1 MKKKLLPALIVTGL
15 IILVVI
21 IMGITALINK
31 YTPTK
36 KTEDLKEYF
45 NISSDDEAA
54 LIVDN
59 ELSDYKAK
67 IIDKKI
73 YVDYKFVHDSLNS
86 RFYWDANENVLLYTT
101 ASDIISAAADSNSYS
116 VTKQTNDFGYPIV
129 KATSDSA
136 LIALDY
142 VKQYSNITF
151 KSYDDPA
158 RIVITSKWDEIDSA
172 TVSKPT
178 QVRVKGGIKSPILKE
193 VKKDDKIT
201 ILDSGDKWDKVA
213 TEDGVIGYI
222 KRKALSESKKTKL
235 TNPDYEEETFTHI
248 KKDKDICLAWNQV
261 TSQSANSK
269 VPQVISS
276 TKGINV
282 MSPTWFYL
290 NDNNGNL
297 ADIASKDYVSY
308 CHSQGIEV
316 WGLFSNFENTDVD
329 AAYVL
334 THTSTRTTL
343 INQIMSAA
351 FNYELDGVNID
362 FENITEAAYG
372 DSYIEFIRELAIKC
386 HNNGISLSVDVTVPA
401 SFNKFFNRSDMANF
415 ADYIVIMGYD
425 EHYKGSDAGSVSS
438 IPWVTEGVESTLK
451 EVPADQIILGMPFYT
466 RIWELTPKEDDDAV
480 TDTEDQSKYTV
491 ASQVYSM
498 DAAAAQLATNN
509 ATAALDEK
517 SGQNYAEWSVSNKL
531 YKVWLE
537 DNTSLEKRLK
547 LVDDNKLAGAAFW
560 KLGFENSSVWD
571 TVIKYLD

>member
-172 TVSKPT
+172 TVNKST

-222 KRKALSESKKTKL
+222 KSKALSESKKNKL

-466 RIWELTPKEDDDAV
+466 RIWELTPNEDDDAV

-509 ATAALDEK
+509 ATAALDEE

-537 DNTSLEKRLK
+537 DSTSLEKRLK

-571 TVIKYLD
+571 TVIKYLN

>member
-172 TVSKPT
+172 TVNKST

-222 KRKALSESKKTKL
+222 KGKALSESKKLSLRIL
-235 TNPDYEEETFTHI
+235 TM
-248 KKDKDICLAWNQV
+248 KKRPLR
-261 TSQSANSK
+261 
-269 VPQVISS
+269 ISRRIRIS
-276 TKGINV
+276 VLPGI
-282 MSPTWFYL
+282 
-290 NDNNGNL
+290 
-297 ADIASKDYVSY
+297 
-308 CHSQGIEV
+308 
-316 WGLFSNFENTDVD
+316 
-329 AAYVL
+329 
-334 THTSTRTTL
+334 R
-343 INQIMSAA
+343 
-351 FNYELDGVNID
+351 
-362 FENITEAAYG
+362 
-372 DSYIEFIRELAIKC
+372 
-386 HNNGISLSVDVTVPA
+386 
-401 SFNKFFNRSDMANF
+401 
-415 ADYIVIMGYD
+415 
-425 EHYKGSDAGSVSS
+425 
-438 IPWVTEGVESTLK
+438 
-451 EVPADQIILGMPFYT
+451 
-466 RIWELTPKEDDDAV
+466 
-480 TDTEDQSKYTV
+480 
-491 ASQVYSM
+491 
-498 DAAAAQLATNN
+498 
-509 ATAALDEK
+509 
-517 SGQNYAEWSVSNKL
+517 
-531 YKVWLE
+531 
-537 DNTSLEKRLK
+537 
-547 LVDDNKLAGAAFW
+547 
-560 KLGFENSSVWD
+560 
-571 TVIKYLD
+571 